1 MKKVEMWPPPND
13 LTEVIIMWNEVL
25 QHPYIP
31 IRKLLDWVDTAPGG
45 EYHLSGYKATEGFSF
60 RFKRDRDAVL
70 FRLYWS

>member
-13 LTEVIIMWNEVL
+13 WTEVIIMWNEVL

-31 IRKLLDWVDTAPGG
+31 IRKLLDWVDMAPGG
-45 EYHLSGYKATEGFSF
+45 KYHLSGYNATEGFSF
-60 RFKRDRDAVL
+60 RFERDRDAVL